1 MGGIFS
7 TLAIAFLLFVF
18 TFYMDGDIGIVLIAF
33 MLFAP
38 LVSLAFGLGGRKRTR
53 ISMSCD
59 GFVKK
64 GSRLRVTVTVEKSG
78 FFPLGIIELHTAASE
93 IFSREKDI
101 YRLTVIGR
109 DSRSFTFDLDAKI
122 GGNGGVAVT
131 EAYSCGFLGF
141 LKFRLKTPLPP
152 EISVGVIPEIP
163 EASSASRLIRAIAD
177 SVITSDEEESS
188 DTALLFSANT
198 APGYEHREYE
208 QGDPIKRI
216 NWKLSVKKDKLMVRL
231 DEAVA
236 SVQPVVALD
245 LYRKGAADAAALAD
259 EERIICSAFALV
271 SLLVKQGIAC
281 TFLYCGTGG
290 EITSETVENPD
301 QTEQLLLKVVAA
313 KVIPERRIRFVDTSV
328 CACVIAS
335 TDLGAELAEVAAAFE
350 DRDCISLI
358 GKSADAENMTDLPMW
373 YLDGD
378 NNFKQV

>member
-1 MGGIFS
+1 MGSVIS
-7 TLAIAFLLFVF
+7 ALAIAFLLYIF
-18 TFYMDGDIGIVLIAF
+18 TFFMDGDIGIVLISF
-33 MLFAP
+33 MVIAP
-38 LVSLAFGLGGRKRTR
+38 LVSLAFGLGGRKRAKV
-53 ISMSCD
+53 SLSCD
-59 GFVKK
+59 GFVKN
-64 GSRLRVTVTVEKSG
+64 GSRLKVTVTVEKSG
-78 FFPLGIIELHTAASE
+78 FFPLGMIELHTSATESL
-93 IFSREKDI
+93 SREKDI

-109 DSRSFTFDLDAKI
+109 DSRSFTYELEAKI
-122 GGNGGVAVT
+122 GGNGRIAVT
-131 EAYSCGFLGF
+131 DAYSCGFLGF
-141 LKFRLKTPLPP
+141 LKFRLAAPLPP

-163 EASSASRLIRAIAD
+163 EASSASGLVRAIAD
-177 SVITSDEEESS
+177 SVFTSDEEESS
-188 DTALLFSANT
+188 DTALLFSAAT

-236 SVQPVVALD
+236 SVQPIVALD
-245 LYRKGAADAAALAD
+245 LYRQDAASAEVLAN

-281 TFLYCGTGG
+281 TFIYFGSDG
-290 EITSETVENPD
+290 ETASEIVETPD

-313 KVIPERRIRFVDTSV
+313 RVVPERRIKLSDTSA

-335 TDLGAELAEVAAAFE
+335 TDLGAELADIAAAFE
-350 DRDCISLI
+350 DKDCVSLI
-358 GKSADAENMTDLPMW
+358 GKSADAENRTDLPMW

>member
-1 MGGIFS
+1 MGSIFS
-7 TLAIAFLLFVF
+7 ALAIAFLLCIF
-18 TFYMDGDIGIVLIAF
+18 TFFMDGDIGIVLVSF
-33 MLFAP
+33 MLIAP
-38 LVSLAFGLGGRKRTR
+38 LVSLAFGLGGRKRAR
-53 ISMSCD
+53 VSVSCD

-64 GSRLRVTVTVEKSG
+64 GSRLKVTVTVEKSG
-78 FFPLGIIELHTAASE
+78 FFPLGIIELHTSASE
-93 IFSREKDI
+93 VFSREKDI

-109 DSRSFTFDLDAKI
+109 DSRSFTYELEAKI
-122 GGNGGVAVT
+122 GGNGGIAIT

-141 LKFRLKTPLPP
+141 LKFRLSTPLPP

-163 EASSASRLIRAIAD
+163 DASSASRLIRSIAD
-177 SVITSDEEESS
+177 SVITSDEEETS
-188 DTALLFSANT
+188 DTALLFSAST

-208 QGDPIKRI
+208 QGDPLKRI

-236 SVQPVVALD
+236 SVQPVIALD
-245 LYRKGAADAAALAD
+245 LYRKGVADAGVLAD

-281 TFLYCGTGG
+281 TFLYYGAGG
-290 EITSETVENPD
+290 EIASENVESPD

-313 KVIPERRIRFVDTSV
+313 RILPERRIRIADTSV

-335 TDLGAELAEVAAAFE
+335 TDLGAELAEVTAAFE
-350 DRDCISLI
+350 DKDRISLI
-358 GKSADAENMTDLPMW
+358 GKSADAENRTDLPMW

>member
-1 MGGIFS
+1 MGSVFS
-7 TLAIAFLLFVF
+7 ALAIAFLLYIF

-64 GSRLRVTVTVEKSG
+64 GSKLRVTVTVEKSG

-93 IFSREKDI
+93 VFSREKDV

-109 DSRSFTFDLDAKI
+109 DSKSFTFDLEAKI
-122 GGNGGVAVT
+122 GGNGEIAVT

-141 LKFRLKTPLPP
+141 LRYRLKTPLPP

-177 SVITSDEEESS
+177 AVITSDEEESS

-245 LYRKGAADAAALAD
+245 LYRKGAADAVVLED

-290 EITSETVENPD
+290 EITSEIVENPD

-313 KVIPERRIRFVDTSV
+313 KVIPERRIRLTDTSV
-328 CACVIAS
+328 CACIIAS
-335 TDLGAELAEVAAAFE
+335 TDLGAELAEVAAVFE
-350 DRDCISLI
+350 DRDRISLI